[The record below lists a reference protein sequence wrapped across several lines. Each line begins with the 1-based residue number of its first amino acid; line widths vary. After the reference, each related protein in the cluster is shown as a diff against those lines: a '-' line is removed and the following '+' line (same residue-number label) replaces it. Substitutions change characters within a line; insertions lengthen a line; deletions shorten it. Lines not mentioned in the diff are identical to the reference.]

1 MNEINVSVIDEEDD
15 LDIGLIKK
23 ELCAALPRATLHF
36 ENDPDFDN
44 VERDVEMILMIMKYE
59 AEFDADDNPDANSV
73 SVEFHD
79 HLTGRV
85 FEIAVSESH
94 RRNMKSIEEMTLE
107 VIAAFK
113 NTEGVKYA

>member
-15 LDIGLIKK
+15 LDIDLIKK

-36 ENDPDFDN
+36 ENDPDFDGA
-44 VERDVEMILMIMKYE
+44 ERDVEMILMIMKYE
-59 AEFDADDNPDANSV
+59 PDYDAEDNPDANSV
-73 SVEFHD
+73 SIEFHD